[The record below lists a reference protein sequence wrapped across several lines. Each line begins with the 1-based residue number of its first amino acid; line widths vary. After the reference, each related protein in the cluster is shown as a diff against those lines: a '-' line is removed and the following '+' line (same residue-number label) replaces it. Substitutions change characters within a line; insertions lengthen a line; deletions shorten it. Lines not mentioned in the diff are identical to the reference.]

1 MDGAQRQGQLKTEG
15 ADRSGRG
22 GHLGCSREGSLSYNS
37 QEYQPHL
44 DIDINTQG
52 REQTNALIE
61 KCAQTLRQKNY
72 FNFMRYMKMF
82 FAIRN
87 MVTNKVFK
95 I

>member
-1 MDGAQRQGQLKTEG
+1 MPCYVVKVDIRKNANAKKK
-15 ADRSGRG
+15 ADRSGGG
-22 GHLGCSREGSLSYNS
+22 GHLGCSSSYNS
-37 QEYQPHL
+37 SEYQ
-44 DIDINTQG
+44 DEIKINTQG

-72 FNFMRYMKMF
+72 FNFMRYMKIF

-87 MVTNKVFK
+87 LIATKQIN